1 MKHYGLKNNQYLIDV
16 QYSFSFY
23 SKNCPNKKIVQ
34 TLASNI
40 LLFQK
45 ESNMPKKFNLS
56 IWIDHFS
63 ALEH

>member
-23 SKNCPNKKIVQ
+23 SRNCPNKKNFQ
-34 TLASNI
+34 TLKSNI
-40 LLFQK
+40 LLFQE

-56 IWIDHFS
+56 I
-63 ALEH
+63 